1 MEKSPTNA
9 SILQAFKAL
18 SNPARVQMLEF
29 LLEKREANC
38 NDFVQYI
45 GMAQSTVSEHLFE
58 MKKCELFHRNEK
70 GKQSIYTINELQLLE
85 LKIFIEKWIHL
96 SEQVHKQGKIK
107 KRKSSKNLKDFNY
120 KFEKKKKNKEQ

>member
-1 MEKSPTNA
+1 MEKSPNNA

-18 SNPARVQMLEF
+18 SNPVRVQMLEF

-38 NDFVQYI
+38 NDFVQHI

-58 MKKCELFHRNEK
+58 MKKCELFHRIQK

-85 LKIFIEKWIHL
+85 LKIFIEKWIHF
-96 SEQVHKQGKIK
+96 SEQVYKQDKVKKI
-107 KRKSSKNLKDFNY
+107 KSSKNLKEFNY
-120 KFEKKKKNKEQ
+120 KFENKRKI

>member
-38 NDFVQYI
+38 NDFVQHI

-58 MKKCELFHRNEK
+58 LKNVHCFIAMKKANNLFIPSTNC
-70 GKQSIYTINELQLLE
+70 SCWN
-85 LKIFIEKWIHL
+85 
-96 SEQVHKQGKIK
+96 
-107 KRKSSKNLKDFNY
+107 
-120 KFEKKKKNKEQ
+120 